1 MKPVRL
7 IKVRLNETDSKFCDT
22 FSIQNALKQGG
33 ALLSLISNFVVG
45 YTISKV
51 QENQEGL
58 KFNGTH
64 QFLVVAHDVNF
75 VDENMNGV
83 STGSVLGTISKG
95 GWPGINA
102 EGIK

>member
-1 MKPVRL
+1 
-7 IKVRLNETDSKFCDT
+7 
-22 FSIQNALKQGG
+22 LKQGG

-75 VDENMNGV
+75 VGGNVNGV
-83 STGSVLGTISKG
+83 STGSVLETISKG
-95 GWPGINA
+95 VWPGING
-102 EGIK
+102 EGTKYSGYQDA